1 MIYCCCCSVTMV
13 KWAHHTSH
21 IDHVRPSQK
30 AVCFQQI
37 PIYVFLLESMADRK
51 PYLDQKIMLPMT
63 PHPLHTHIR
72 SISHMFNVLQHL
84 YCGLGL
90 ITYTILYCDTTTLC
104 LCWEQISGWGCI
116 LIITSHSS
124 RFWSLYMYEEDLLW
138 LWLLWVSSGWGV
150 SSINHM

>member
-1 MIYCCCCSVTMV
+1 MSSSHVTYWPM
-13 KWAHHTSH
+13 S
-21 IDHVRPSQK
+21 DHLKKQ
-30 AVCFQQI
+30 
-37 PIYVFLLESMADRK
+37 YVFYRFQFMFFYLSPWLTESRTWIK
-51 PYLDQKIMLPMT
+51 KLCYQWPPTHFILISGLY
-63 PHPLHTHIR
+63 HTYHI
-72 SISHMFNVLQHL
+72 FNVLQHL

-90 ITYTILYCDTTTLC
+90 ITYTILYCYTTTLC